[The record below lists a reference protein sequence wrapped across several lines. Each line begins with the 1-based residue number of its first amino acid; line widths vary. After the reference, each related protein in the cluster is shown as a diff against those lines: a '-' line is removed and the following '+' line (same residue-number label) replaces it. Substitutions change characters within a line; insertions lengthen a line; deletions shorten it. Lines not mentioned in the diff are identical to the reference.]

1 MTRTARATFPKAVL
15 KDRSESK
22 SGFDKSLRKNGG
34 GQHNWGRLADE
45 RELEY
50 AAMDD
55 EALELQE
62 EFEEAAEDTASVSAA
77 SDSSNETKAVPARAF
92 SISEKEIETAKQ
104 FRKKAL
110 KGEVDLAAIARTSSA
125 VSSSPPTSKT
135 VQVVV

>member
-15 KDRSESK
+15 KDRSESR
-22 SGFDKSLRKNGG
+22 SGFDKSLRKNGA

-45 RELEY
+45 RDLEY

-62 EFEEAAEDTASVSAA
+62 EFEEAADDNASVSAA
-77 SDSSNETKAVPARAF
+77 SDSTRA
-92 SISEKEIETAKQ
+92 SSMSEEEIEIAKQ

-110 KGEVDLAAIARTSSA
+110 KGEIDLAAIARTSSA
-125 VSSSPPTSKT
+125 VSSSPP
-135 VQVVV
+135 